1 MNEATL
7 KKLRQFL
14 APMEKQCF
22 APRSPIGF
30 PFSHRETFD
39 NKINELMYLLGLKTQ
54 AQLADFLLI
63 QAEEI
68 NIARENKEIPPKWLI
83 RLWEVANQVK

>member
-1 MNEATL
+1 MREVTL
-7 KKLRQFL
+7 EKLKQYL

-30 PFSHRETFD
+30 SLPHGEAFD
-39 NKINELMYLLGLKTQ
+39 GKINELMSLLGLKTK
-54 AQLADFLLI
+54 AQLADFLSVE
-63 QAEEI
+63 AEEI
-68 NIARENKEIPPKWLI
+68 NIARAKREIPPNWLV